1 MRDKSKWFSTITTAL
16 GSLSGVAIVLRVVS
30 KLILGMEIGPD
41 DYTIILSFT
50 TGVPAT
56 VILVQGIQPALN
68 SASFIEQ
75 LLTLKLR

>member
-1 MRDKSKWFSTITTAL
+1 MRNKSKWFNTITTTL

-30 KLILGMEIGPD
+30 KLILGMEIGLD

-56 VILVQGIQPALN
+56 VILVRGIQPALN
-68 SASFIEQ
+68 LPP
-75 LLTLKLR
+75 LLNN